1 MRIPNDIRRKAHLVI
16 KPFVIVNVHY
26 TCTRATPTSLMSPR
40 PQLESPRP
48 QLESHHPAQWGWV

>member
-1 MRIPNDIRRKAHLVI
+1 MRVPNNIRRKAHLVI

-26 TCTRATPTSLMSPR
+26 TRATPTSLMSPR
-40 PQLESPRP
+40 PQLESPRS